1 MACRAVVRAR
11 HSKKCPRAKRFAV
24 GRGGLVKAARWAG
37 RRAGGRDLSQTG
49 ADGALGLGGT
59 GTGTGTGTAN
69 CELGLLLDL
78 DVPVLRLSLVCNDG
92 LQVLALPS
100 LLVAVAISGLGQ
112 PVLQEKVTKAG
123 GVNADIAASNHLRQ
137 RLLGLPRHRLQET
150 YISILYVLG
159 VGEGLGAGVGEG
171 DLAGVGALD
180 LAGGRTPHHLA
191 HGAEAAETALFLFAK
206 SSGEQGVSAG
216 RGIGPHTTEKED

>member
-1 MACRAVVRAR
+1 MPGQRLMACRAVVRAR

-100 LLVAVAISGLGQ
+100 LLVAVAISSLGHFFGLVDGNFGAIHSGRPRHTQARGRRRGGEGGAGQ
-112 PVLQEKVTKAG
+112 WQWQWQWCAIRSSRRAGCTSSAG
-123 GVNADIAASNHLRQ
+123 GAVQGEEGGCRWRSLCRGSVCLLLRRRRGLRFLQ
-137 RLLGLPRHRLQET
+137 LLGVRLSARLGPILALP
-150 YISILYVLG
+150 
-159 VGEGLGAGVGEG
+159 
-171 DLAGVGALD
+171 
-180 LAGGRTPHHLA
+180 P
-191 HGAEAAETALFLFAK
+191 
-206 SSGEQGVSAG
+206 
-216 RGIGPHTTEKED
+216 